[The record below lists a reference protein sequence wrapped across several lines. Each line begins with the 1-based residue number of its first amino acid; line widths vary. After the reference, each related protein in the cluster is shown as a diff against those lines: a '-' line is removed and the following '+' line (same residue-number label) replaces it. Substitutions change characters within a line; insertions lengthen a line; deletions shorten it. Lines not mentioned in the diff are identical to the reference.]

1 MDEITAYALD
11 TENARKNYEL
21 ALWYEK
27 QNHTAPALTFYL
39 RASERCDKHEFL
51 LAYICL
57 IRGFFCYD
65 KQGSRDASSK
75 ILLENA
81 ITFLPDRP
89 EAYYLLAKFYRT
101 KEEWQQAYIYAN
113 LALTF
118 CNTEESIIS
127 PDEYAGKYALLY
139 EKALSGYWWGRG
151 LETRQICQELIDEY
165 WEEMDEFHQGEI
177 KTLVMN
183 LGSAPANHAFRP
195 YTRDRYDQFEMKFDG
210 IEKVDRNHSQVLQD
224 MFVLYTYNGKQ
235 NGTYLEIGGGDP
247 VHLNN
252 TYLLESQ
259 YDWSGVSV
267 EINSDLCNKYSS
279 VRKNDVYCRDATE
292 LNYKKLLE
300 SHYDSNVID
309 YLQLDCEP
317 SRTTFEVLLSI
328 PFDDYK
334 FGVITYEHDHYNDTS
349 RTYRERS
356 RKYLNMMG
364 YILIVPDVAPT
375 PWSSF
380 EDWWVHPD
388 LVDVDKMLKLSNNDG
403 KVHQVDE
410 YFYRGYQWDIRT
422 PLTLLGT

>member
-39 RASERCDKHEFL
+39 RAAERCSDDENL
-51 LAYICL
+51 LSYECL

-81 ITFLPDRP
+81 IVFMPKRP
-89 EAYYLLAKFYRT
+89 EAYYLLARFYR
-101 KEEWQQAYIYAN
+101 KKQEWQQAYIYSS
-113 LALTF
+113 LSLTF
-118 CNTEESIIS
+118 CDLNDDLIS
-127 PDEYAGKYALLY
+127 MSEYYGKYVLLY
-139 EKALSGYWWGRG
+139 EKALSGYWWGKG
-151 LETRQICQELIDEY
+151 LETRQILQELIDDY
-165 WEEMDEFHQGEI
+165 WEEMDEWHQKEI
-177 KTLVMN
+177 RSLVIN

-195 YTRDRYDQFEMKFDG
+195 YTRDRYDSFKMKFNG
-210 IEKVDRNHSQVLQD
+210 IENIDKNYSQVLQD
-224 MFVLYTYNGKQ
+224 MFVLYTYDGKR

-247 VHLNN
+247 IHLNN

-259 YDWSGVSV
+259 FDWNGISV
-267 EINSDLCNKYSS
+267 EINPELSKKYGSL
-279 VRKNDVYCRDATE
+279 RRNDIYCRDATE
-292 LNYKKLLE
+292 LNYKKLLDC
-300 SHYDSNVID
+300 HFDGNVID

-334 FGVITYEHDHYNDTS
+334 FGVITYEHDYYNDIS
-349 RTYRERS
+349 RSYRERS
-356 RKYLNMMG
+356 RKYLSMMG

-388 LVDVDKMLKLSNNDG
+388 LVDIDKMLKMRYNDG
-403 KVHQVDE
+403 EVHQVDE
-410 YFYRGYQWDIRT
+410 YFYSGYQWDIRT
-422 PLTLLGT
+422 PLTLLGC